1 MSSQALEMRALVII
15 VGSILLGLAV
25 GACST
30 PNPFTS
36 TALNGVEIR
45 LAMPEINSTRPL
57 LTAAVSVAGGPTVPV
72 LVDTGSPG
80 LRIFAEGVGTAGI
93 ELGTDAVNVT
103 FADGTVFNGVQASA
117 PVTIGE
123 IATSGPIAVQVVQS
137 ATCSTTNPSCMGANG
152 LDALAKAQ
160 HFSGILGIGLGG
172 GTIFSPLMQ
181 LAGGPPSS
189 FAIKASPASG
199 SGTLALNVT
208 PQNPVAVYQMVRGP
222 EMTLPNGVPAWS
234 SDLTTACWAFNKATP
249 ACVATSFDSG
259 APYLFASP
267 TIPGAPPIGP
277 VPKGSTVSLY
287 PAGNTGNNG
296 GAGSQTPWTATAG
309 GIPGKNQ
316 MIIQTMPSGGT
327 SINTGIAIFA
337 TMGVTFDASRG
348 QVILG

>member
-1 MSSQALEMRALVII
+1 MPWQALAII
-15 VGSILLGLAV
+15 VCSTLLGLGV
-25 GACST
+25 GACSS

-36 TALNGVEIR
+36 TALNGVEIK
-45 LAMPEINSTRPL
+45 LDMPEINSVRPL
-57 LTAAVSVAGGPTVPV
+57 LTATVSVAGGPKVPV

-80 LRIFAEGVGTAGI
+80 LRIFTGGVGTAGI

-117 PVTIGE
+117 PVTIGD
-123 IATSGPIAVQVVQS
+123 IATSGPIAIQVVQS

-172 GTIFSPLMQ
+172 GAIFSPLMQ

-189 FAIKASPASG
+189 FAITASPASG

-208 PQNPVAVYQMVRGP
+208 PQNPVAVYQMVRAP

-267 TIPGAPPIGP
+267 TIPGAPPMGG
-277 VPKGSTVSLY
+277 VPKGQNVSLY
-287 PAGNTGNNG
+287 PVSAQGEI
-296 GAGSQTPWTATAG
+296 GSQQAWTSTAG
-309 GIPGKNQ
+309 DTPGKNQ

-327 SINTGIAIFA
+327 SLNTGIAIF
-337 TMGVTFDASRG
+337 TTLGVTFDASRG